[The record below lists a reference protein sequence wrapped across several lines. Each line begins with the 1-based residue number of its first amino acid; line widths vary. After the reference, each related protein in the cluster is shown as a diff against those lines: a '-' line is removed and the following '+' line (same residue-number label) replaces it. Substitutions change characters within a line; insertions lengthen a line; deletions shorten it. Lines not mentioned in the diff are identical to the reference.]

1 MPNIGSVLKD
11 EISRLAKREIRRE
24 LAVLKKASAAHRRH
38 IAALK
43 RQTAALQRQN
53 AILSKGVSRA
63 APAAGAAATGKPA
76 RFQARGLRSLRQRL
90 GLSAAKMAAL
100 LGVSE
105 LSVYNWETGKTTPQ
119 KERLAALVQLRSA
132 GKREIQARLE
142 DLAPPAKGKAKR
154 RAKAARKS
162 A

>member
-43 RQTAALQRQN
+43 RQTAALQRQ
-53 AILSKGVSRA
+53 AAMLGKGIARA
-63 APAAGAAATGKPA
+63 APATTNASADGKPA

-90 GLSAAKMAAL
+90 GLSAAKLARL

-119 KERLAALVQLRSA
+119 KERLAAIVQLRSA
-132 GKREIQARLE
+132 GKREIQTRLE
-142 DLAPPAKGKAKR
+142 EAAPAKAKGKR
-154 RAKAARKS
+154 RAKVRKAA
-162 A
+162 

>member
-43 RQTAALQRQN
+43 RQTAALQRQ
-53 AILSKGVSRA
+53 AAMLGKGMARA
-63 APAAGAAATGKPA
+63 APAAAAASDGKPA
-76 RFQARGLRSLRQRL
+76 RFQARGLRSMRQRL
-90 GLSAAKMAAL
+90 GLSAAKMAKL

-105 LSVYNWETGKTTPQ
+105 LSVYNWETGKSTPQ
-119 KERLAALVQLRSA
+119 KERLAAIVQLRTA

-142 DLAPPAKGKAKR
+142 EAAPAKARTKR
-154 RAKAARKS
+154 RAKPSRKAA
-162 A
+162 

>member
-43 RQTAALQRQN
+43 RQTAALQKQ
-53 AILSKGVSRA
+53 AAMLGKGMARSTPASSA
-63 APAAGAAATGKPA
+63 AVEGKPA
-76 RFQARGLRSLRQRL
+76 RFQARGLRSMRQRL
-90 GLSAAKMAAL
+90 GLSAAKMAKL

-119 KERLAALVQLRSA
+119 KERLAAIVQLRSS
-132 GKREIQARLE
+132 GKREIQARL
-142 DLAPPAKGKAKR
+142 DAAAPAKSKVKR
-154 RAKAARKS
+154 RAKAARK
-162 A
+162 AA

>member
-43 RQTAALQRQN
+43 RQTAALLRQT
-53 AILSKGVSRA
+53 AQLGKGMARA
-63 APAAGAAATGKPA
+63 APASSAADGKPA
-76 RFQARGLRSLRQRL
+76 RFQARGLRSMRQRL
-90 GLSAAKMAAL
+90 GLSAAKMAKL

-119 KERLAALVQLRSA
+119 KERLAAIVQLRSA

-142 DLAPPAKGKAKR
+142 QVAPAKAKGKRGRKASR
-154 RAKAARKS
+154 KAA
-162 A
+162 